1 VSVEFGDEIGLE
13 VNARVHA
20 LDHLIQRGAVPGV
33 VETVPSYRAL
43 LVYYDPFAIGYADL
57 IATLARV
64 IPESRHVVL
73 PPSRLVELPACY
85 GGELGFELGGAARML
100 GMSPVELGRVH
111 ASGEY
116 LVYFLGFTP
125 GLPYMSGMPGGLTI
139 PRLEEPRTR
148 TPPGSIGIGGAQ
160 CCVYSVDSPGGFWVI
175 ARTPIKLYDP
185 GAADPV
191 LLRPGDR
198 VRFRPIDRAEFD
210 TITDAIAHGTYAPV
224 ISSAS
229 A

>member
-1 VSVEFGDEIGLE
+1 MSVEFGEEISPA
-13 VNARVHA
+13 VSARVHA
-20 LDHLIQRGAVPGV
+20 LDYLIRERGLAGM

-43 LVYYDPFAIGYADL
+43 LVYYDPLVVAYPELLEGL
-57 IATLARV
+57 RRV
-64 IPESRHVVL
+64 VCESAEVPR

-85 GGELGFELGGAARML
+85 DGELGFELAAAARRL
-100 GMSPVELGRVH
+100 GMSAEDLARIH

-116 LVYFLGFTP
+116 LVYFIGFTP

-139 PRLEEPRTR
+139 ERLAQPRTR

-160 CCVYSVDSPGGFWVI
+160 CCIYSVDSPGGFWVL
-175 ARTPIKLYDP
+175 ARTPVRLYDP

-198 VRFRPIDRAEFD
+198 VRFRRVDRAEFD
-210 TITDAIAHGTYAPV
+210 RIATAVATGRYVPP
-224 ISSAS
+224 IS
-229 A
+229 

>member
-1 VSVEFGDEIGLE
+1 
-13 VNARVHA
+13 VHA
-20 LDHLIQRGAVPGV
+20 LDHLIRERGLAGV

-43 LVYYDPFAIGYADL
+43 LVYYDPFAIAYTELLEGL
-57 IATLARV
+57 RRLV
-64 IPESRHVVL
+64 SESAQGPR

-85 GGELGFELGGAARML
+85 GGEHGFELEAAAGRL
-100 GMSPVELGRVH
+100 GLNPEELARIH

-116 LVYFLGFTP
+116 LVYFIGFTP

-139 PRLEEPRTR
+139 ERLAQPRTS

-160 CCVYSVDSPGGFWVI
+160 CCIYSVDSPGGFWVL
-175 ARTPIKLYDP
+175 ARTPVRLYDP

-198 VRFRPIDRAEFD
+198 VRFRPIDRAEYD
-210 TITDAIAHGTYAPV
+210 RLATAVTSGTYRPAIRAQP
-224 ISSAS
+224 
-229 A
+229 